1 MTSETYGIGGQEQTA
16 AGRVILMVSSFLA
29 ALLVIAGLIYAT
41 GTGARHKA
49 AVIAA
54 GCEPS
59 LFISGMP
66 CTTEQMMA
74 SRYEAI
80 VTPATQQLNTEI
92 AAYAVNERRDLAA
105 AKADLSAEVVTEQ
118 AFDNS
123 LAATTF
129 TPQNRA
135 TSAALIQQATS
146 SGTPVP
152 LAAAIFTPQVTV
164 IADALIQAN
173 QARATLLAEQARS
186 SSLTQL
192 RSFNRRVQVASAVV
206 QTEMKLIAKAVNLC
220 PTGISRNIRLCLDV
234 NRTRVNRRDTPD
246 VIRTSVLRRTT
257 GYAAA

>member
-1 MTSETYGIGGQEQTA
+1 MGSQEQTG
-16 AGRVILMVSSFLA
+16 AGRVVLMVSSSLA

-49 AVIAA
+49 AVAAA

-74 SRYEAI
+74 SQYEAI

-105 AKADLSAEVVTEQ
+105 AEADLSAEVVTEQ

-135 TSAALIQQATS
+135 AADALIQHATS

-152 LAAAIFTPQVTV
+152 LAAAIFTPRVTV

-192 RSFNRRVQVASAVV
+192 RSFNHRVQVASAAI
-206 QTEMKLIAKAVNLC
+206 QTEMKLIRKA
-220 PTGISRNIRLCLDV
+220 LDS
-234 NRTRVNRRDTPD
+234 PPPA
-246 VIRTSVLRRTT
+246 
-257 GYAAA
+257 G

>member
-1 MTSETYGIGGQEQTA
+1 MTSETYGIGSQDQAT

-49 AVIAA
+49 AVAAA

-74 SRYEAI
+74 SQYEAI

-105 AKADLSAEVVTEQ
+105 AEADLSAEVVTEQ

-135 TSAALIQQATS
+135 A
-146 SGTPVP
+146 
-152 LAAAIFTPQVTV
+152 
-164 IADALIQAN
+164 ADALIQAN

-192 RSFNRRVQVASAVV
+192 RSFNHRVQVASAAV
-206 QTEMKLIAKAVNLC
+206 QTEMKLIAKA
-220 PTGISRNIRLCLDV
+220 LDS
-234 NRTRVNRRDTPD
+234 PPPA
-246 VIRTSVLRRTT
+246 
-257 GYAAA
+257 G

>member
-1 MTSETYGIGGQEQTA
+1 VTSETYGIGSQEQT
-16 AGRVILMVSSFLA
+16 AGRVILMVSSILA
-29 ALLVIAGLIYAT
+29 ALLVIAGLSYAT

-49 AVIAA
+49 AVVAA

-59 LFISGMP
+59 LFISGLP
-66 CTTEQMMA
+66 CTTRQMMA
-74 SRYEAI
+74 SQYEAI

-105 AKADLSAEVVTEQ
+105 AEADLSAEVVTEQ

-135 TSAALIQQATS
+135 AAVALIQHATS

-152 LAAAIFTPQVTV
+152 LAAALLTPRVTV
-164 IADALIQAN
+164 IAEALIQAG

-192 RSFNRRVQVASAVV
+192 RSFNHRVQVASAAVEA
-206 QTEMKLIAKAVNLC
+206 EMKLIAKAVNLC
-220 PTGISRNIRLCLDV
+220 LTGISRNIRLGLDI

>member
-1 MTSETYGIGGQEQTA
+1 VTSETYGIGSQDQAT

-49 AVIAA
+49 AVAAA

-66 CTTEQMMA
+66 CTTEQMVA

-80 VTPATQQLNTEI
+80 VTPATQQLNTEM

-105 AKADLSAEVVTEQ
+105 AEADLSAEVVTEQ

-135 TSAALIQQATS
+135 AAAALIQNATS

-152 LAAAIFTPQVTV
+152 LAAAILTPQVTA
-164 IADALIQAN
+164 IAEALIQAD
-173 QARATLLAEQARS
+173 QALVTLLAEQARS
-186 SSLTQL
+186 ASLTQL
-192 RSFNRRVQVASAVV
+192 RSFNHRVQVASAAV
-206 QTEMKLIAKAVNLC
+206 QTEMKLIAEA
-220 PTGISRNIRLCLDV
+220 LDS
-234 NRTRVNRRDTPD
+234 PPPA
-246 VIRTSVLRRTT
+246 
-257 GYAAA
+257 G